1 MGGRHD
7 WNLKMS
13 LQLGTNNCKEPN
25 FVWSIRW
32 EREHEVFLIRC
43 SMHALGSLCYRCKIE
58 CSLTPTLHKPGLVNL
73 WWFSKRSSGKG
84 YSWITLYK
92 MPLTNHCWLT
102 KKRFMQP
109 WHCVRSHHTSTTTT
123 NQQVSTITGKNCSV
137 DFVLGFCFVLCFWGG
152 CLIFLKITAV
162 IVWLSYQ

>member
-7 WNLKMS
+7 WNLNMS

-58 CSLTPTLHKPGLVNL
+58 CSLTPTLRKPGLVNL
-73 WWFSKRSSGKG
+73 WWFSERSSGKS

-92 MPLTNHCWLT
+92 MLLTNHCWLT
-102 KKRFMQP
+102 KNDS
-109 WHCVRSHHTSTTTT
+109 CSHDTVSDHTTPSTTTT

-137 DFVLGFCFVLCFWGG
+137 DFVFFGG
-152 CLIFLKITAV
+152 GGWSIFLKVTAV